1 MAQHIIVIGSGF
13 SSLSAACY
21 LARAGKC
28 VTVLEKNSGPGGR
41 ARVWEQDGYRF
52 DMGPSW
58 YWMPEVFEEFFRDFG
73 SQVNDFYSLKR
84 LSPSYRVY
92 FKGEYLDVPADPRA
106 LEDMFEQREPGSA
119 SKLRAFLEDAK
130 YKYETAMREYV
141 ERLSDSIWEFVD
153 LKLLMKTLQMQ
164 LLSSLR
170 AKVRASFQDPALV
183 AILEFP
189 VLFLGS
195 TPDRTPAMYSM
206 MNYAD
211 LQLGTW
217 YPEGGM
223 HEIVKGMVAVAEKL
237 GVKFH
242 YNEAVEKI
250 EVENGKAC
258 RVITASGTYEA
269 DWVVA
274 GADYAHVEQQLLEK
288 PWRQYDDA
296 YWNSREMSPSSLLYY
311 LGVNRELPGLL
322 HHTLFFDEDFD
333 RHAEEI
339 YTTPRWPSDPLFYVC
354 TASKSDRS
362 IAPEGHENVFLLMP
376 LAVGIEDNEEI
387 REPYFQKM
395 MDRLEARTGVDIRSH
410 IVLKRSFCITDFQ
423 KDYHSFRGNAY
434 GLANSLRQT
443 AFLKPKMKSPKVSN
457 LFFAGQLT
465 VPGPGVPPAI
475 ISGRIAAREILA
487 ASSK

>member
-1 MAQHIIVIGSGF
+1 MSQQVIVIGSGF

-21 LARAGKC
+21 LARAGYA

-41 ARVWEQDGYRF
+41 ARIWEQDGYRF

-58 YWMPEVFEEFFRDFG
+58 YWMPEVFEQFFQDFG
-73 SQVNDFYSLKR
+73 FQVADFYQLKR
-84 LSPSYRVY
+84 LNPSYRVY
-92 FKGEYLDVPADPRA
+92 FQGEYIDVPADPLA
-106 LEDMFEQREPGSA
+106 LEALFEQREPGA
-119 SKLRAFLEDAK
+119 GIQLRAFLEDAR

-141 ERLSDSIWEFVD
+141 ERLSDNLWEFVD
-153 LKLLMKTLQMQ
+153 VKLLIKTWQMQ

-170 AKVRASFQDPALV
+170 TKVRNSFRDPALV

-217 YPEGGM
+217 YPQGGM

-237 GVKFH
+237 GVVFRF
-242 YNEAVEKI
+242 NEPVKKI
-250 EVENGKAC
+250 DVVNGKA
-258 RVITASGTYEA
+258 RQVITDQQTYAA

-274 GADYAHVEQQLLEK
+274 GADYAHVEQKLLEAR
-288 PWRQYDDA
+288 WRQYDEA

-311 LGVNRELPGLL
+311 LGVNRSIPELL

-333 RHAEEI
+333 RHAAEI
-339 YTTPRWPSDPLFYVC
+339 YTTPQWPSKPLFYVC
-354 TASKSDRS
+354 TASKTDNTV
-362 IAPEGHENVFLLMP
+362 APVGHENVFLLMP
-376 LAVGIEDNEEI
+376 LAVGIQDNEGI
-387 REPYFQKM
+387 REKYFQLM
-395 MDRLEARTGVDIRSH
+395 MDRLEARTGVDIRHH
-410 IVLKRSFCITDFQ
+410 IVLKRSFCIHDFE
-423 KDYHSFRGNAY
+423 KDYHSFKGNAY

-443 AFLKPKMKSPKVSN
+443 AFLKPKMKSPKVNN
-457 LFFAGQLT
+457 LYYTGQLT

-475 ISGRIAAREILA
+475 ISGRIAAREICLRD
-487 ASSK
+487 K